1 MREAINR
8 VPMDVATQFRRPAS
22 LGLDTYI
29 LVQTLPEIVVGL
41 FPVRLTQQRTP
52 AFLVLPQAS
61 NANAGI
67 ICIGSHNVTIA
78 NGIELAAGQGF
89 LLSTMPTPQQ
99 QMMGA
104 MGPGIMPQMMD
115 ASAGGLTYML
125 FDMYD
130 IVVVATV
137 PGQMLRVM
145 FMSPPRGR
153 R

>member
-1 MREAINR
+1 
-8 VPMDVATQFRRPAS
+8 MDVAGRFREPAS
-22 LGLDTYI
+22 LGPDTYI

-67 ICIGSHNVTIA
+67 ICIGSHNVTVA

-115 ASAGGLTYML
+115 SSARLTYML

-137 PGQMLRVM
+137 PDQVLRVM
-145 FMSPPRGR
+145 FMSPPRSR